1 MFWSEL
7 FTTSSFAISFFW
19 QILTGL
25 AVTSASVVPAMFFTR
40 SQVSGVF
47 SVIGFLLLALGAQ
60 IMDSNN
66 SSSAAVGVLSFL
78 FPSMNY
84 IFMLNYMCRYEGQGL
99 KTDLLRAPPATGGEH
114 GQSRV
119 PAIVFWFFLA
129 LQVIYYPV
137 LAAYVERW
145 MHGTKYK
152 SRVVGSTTPEKVQ
165 AGIRATG
172 LTKIYTPSF
181 RQRRLS
187 RKKATATVAVRDL
200 NLSVRKGQLLCLLG
214 ANGSGKTT
222 TIDMI
227 AGLQR
232 PTSGS
237 IHVQSA
243 MSHIGICPQRNILW
257 EELTVK
263 EHLNIW
269 RGIKHSQED
278 DATLDELI
286 DRCDLT
292 VKKHARASSLSGG
305 QKRKLQLACM
315 FVGTAGGICLLDE
328 VTSGLVCRI
337 AF

>member
-1 MFWSEL
+1 MR
-7 FTTSSFAISFFW
+7 
-19 QILTGL
+19 
-25 AVTSASVVPAMFFTR
+25 P
-40 SQVSGVF
+40 
-47 SVIGFLLLALGAQ
+47 
-60 IMDSNN
+60 
-66 SSSAAVGVLSFL
+66 SSATVGVLSFL

-99 KTDLLRAPPATGGEH
+99 KTDLLRAPSASGVEP

-119 PAIVFWFFLA
+119 PAIAFWVFLV
-129 LQVIYYPV
+129 LQTIYYPV

-145 MHGTKYK
+145 IHGTKYK
-152 SRVVGSTTPEKVQ
+152 SRVVSSTASEQ
-165 AGIRATG
+165 AQVGITATD
-172 LTKIYTPSF
+172 LSKIYPPSF
-181 RQRRLS
+181 RQRWLS
-187 RKKATATVAVRDL
+187 RKKAPATVAVQHL
-200 NLSVRKGQLLCLLG
+200 NLTVRRGQLLCLLG

-237 IHVQSA
+237 IRVESA

-263 EHLNIW
+263 EHLSIW

-292 VKKHARASSLSGG
+292 AKKHARASSLSGG

-315 FVGTAGGICLLDE
+315 FVGTTGGICLLDE
-328 VTSGLVCRI
+328 VTSGLVRRI
-337 AF
+337 AIFSNSYSWK